1 MFRKVRYIMDNEFE
15 KDNIIEN
22 EDTEVEAEV
31 TETDAD
37 DEEVTDEREKKKSI
51 KSELMEWAVA
61 IVIAVVAAFVIR
73 TFFFTLVAVDG
84 NSMNNTLQ
92 NGERLVISR
101 FNYTPKQGDIIVF
114 TPDFHPNTP
123 FIKRVIATEGQTVDI
138 VFDANGNNGIVYVD
152 GKELDE
158 VYINAKT
165 SDNGNVKFPITVPED
180 CVFVMG
186 DNRTPGGSHDGRSID
201 VSSINENPS
210 ASDTK
215 TTVIYHNT
223 EKGTIETRE
232 EYIYYGCVHN
242 DDIMGKAVFR
252 FWPLDSFGGLN

>member
-1 MFRKVRYIMDNEFE
+1 MDNEFKKE
-15 KDNIIEN
+15 DMIEN
-22 EDTEVEAEV
+22 EDAEVEAEEV
-31 TETDAD
+31 ETDTD
-37 DEEVTDEREKKKSI
+37 DEKEITDKKEKKKSM

-61 IVIAVVAAFVIR
+61 IVIAVVVAFVIR
-73 TFFFTLVAVDG
+73 TFFFCLVAVDG

-92 NGERLVISR
+92 HKERLVISK

-138 VFDANGNNGIVYVD
+138 VYDANGNNGIVYVD

-158 VYINAKT
+158 TYINAKT
-165 SDNGNVKFPITVPED
+165 SDGGNVQFPITVPKD

-186 DNRTPGGSHDGRSID
+186 DNRTPGGSHDGRSVD

-210 ASDTK
+210 AGDIK
-215 TTVIYHNT
+215 TQVTYHNT

-232 EYIYYGCVHN
+232 EYLYYGCVHK

-252 FWPLDSFGGLN
+252 FWPLDNFGTLK